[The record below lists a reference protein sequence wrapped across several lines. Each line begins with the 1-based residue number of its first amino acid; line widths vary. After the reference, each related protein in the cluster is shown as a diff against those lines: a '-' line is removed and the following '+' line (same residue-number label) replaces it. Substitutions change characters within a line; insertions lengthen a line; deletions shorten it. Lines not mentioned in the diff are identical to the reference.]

1 MSLPGG
7 ISLFLGPDRSAKLQ
21 RLHELE
27 RSLKIQPTDSH
38 RLQASPATGAELLA
52 LCRQQPLESP
62 VRLVVVDEAHRL
74 NAASVAALLERAP
87 AIGQVTR
94 LILLV
99 ETELSLRHELAKP
112 HPEITVERFPAA
124 PEAPLK
130 PFALTEALGA
140 GDAAAA
146 LRAAQDQLRAGR
158 EPLELVGLV
167 AWQVQRWVTVKRLLD
182 AGSTLDGIVSSTGFK
197 LWQVQRL
204 QSEVER
210 RPLTRLQRE
219 LERCWELDVD
229 AKRGRTSPELAIEQ
243 LILEVCL
250 S

>member
-1 MSLPGG
+1 MSL
-7 ISLFLGPDRSAKLQ
+7 FVGPDRPRKLQ

-27 RSLKIQPTDSH
+27 RSLKVQPLDSH
-38 RLQASPATGAELLA
+38 RLQAASVTSAELLA
-52 LCRQQPLESP
+52 LCRQQPIVSP
-62 VRLVVVDEAHRL
+62 VRLVVVDDAQRL
-74 NAASVAALLERAP
+74 DAAGIAALLEHAP
-87 AIGQVTR
+87 AIGQVAR

-112 HPEITVERFPAA
+112 HPEIVVERFQGAA
-124 PEAPLK
+124 DAPLK

-140 GDAAAA
+140 GNAGAA
-146 LRAAQDQLRAGR
+146 LSAAHDQLRAGR

-167 AWQVQRWVTVKRLLD
+167 AWQLQRWVTVKRLLER
-182 AGSTLDGIVSSTGFK
+182 GFTTEGIVSSTGMK

-204 QSEVER
+204 RSEVER
-210 RPLTRLQRE
+210 RPLTRLQRA

-250 S
+250 ASV